1 MVAGSSSGSL
11 LFGNVIEQEL
21 TSQNLRAKTMSR
33 KTIQLQDILT
43 RTTDLI
49 DFPERI
55 INWNLGF
62 GHLVVAT
69 TSQVHVYNEK
79 YINTPLAIVDGR
91 NDVRIIILGK
101 K

>member
-1 MVAGSSSGSL
+1 
-11 LFGNVIEQEL
+11 
-21 TSQNLRAKTMSR
+21 MSR
-33 KTIQLQDILT
+33 KTIQLQDIVT
-43 RTTDLI
+43 RTTDVI

-55 INWNLGF
+55 TNWNLGF
-62 GHLVVAT
+62 GHLVVGT

-91 NDVRIIILGK
+91 TDVRIIILGK